1 MRILQA
7 RFVVRAA
14 VIAALVVACAP
25 SETQTD
31 VARAM
36 CIKNIMCANFYD
48 TVNGCTARVAA
59 TMPPAACTASEL
71 DACERAIDVEAC
83 RSPEAALPVE
93 CGPCE

>member
-1 MRILQA
+1 MQILEA
-7 RFVVRAA
+7 GSLVRAA

-36 CIKNIMCANFYD
+36 CVKNITCANFYD
-48 TVNGCTARVAA
+48 TVDACTARVAA
-59 TMPPAACTASEL
+59 TMPAASCTAAEL

>member
-1 MRILQA
+1 MAQTRSFL
-7 RFVVRAA
+7 RTL

-36 CIKNIMCANFYD
+36 CVKNITCANFYD
-48 TVNGCTARVAA
+48 YVEACTARVAA
-59 TMPPAACTASEL
+59 TMPAAACTSAEL

-83 RSPEAALPVE
+83 RAPEAALPVE
-93 CGPCE
+93 CAPCE